1 MQSIAYFSFG
11 LAALSY
17 SVLAILLLTSWRG
30 KPQGAVLIVASA
42 AQILWAVINLV
53 AFSKGFS
60 QLALYVFV
68 AEVLRTATWYFFI
81 GHAFDKSGHSPLQT
95 VLGWSTYVIPIV
107 ILYLGFHFNYADF
120 FSLTPYIQDTS
131 LVFYLMLYNLFG
143 LILLEQ
149 LYRNNSEDNRW
160 RIKFLVFALSASFCY
175 DFILYT
181 YTYLMQEVE
190 QELWLAKGVVAA
202 AITPFIAIS
211 AARNPHWSLDV
222 HVSRKVAFY
231 TSSFFIAGI
240 YLLVMGI
247 GGFYVRQLG
256 GTWGVFLQAIFLTLA
271 GLSLLILVFSGSVRA
286 WLKVFINKHFYNYKY
301 DYRDEWLR
309 LMRIMS
315 TRDESLTVQEKAI
328 KSLAPIVE
336 SPSGVLWYREEG
348 NIYSQVATWNL
359 VFNRSD
365 KLQSSS
371 NIIQYLAT
379 TGWIIDLD
387 EYLEYPHK
395 YGELQIPDFI
405 NSIPN
410 AWIIIPLFNQ
420 EDMDGFVVLC
430 NPRTKIIRTWEDL
443 DLLKT
448 VGRLV
453 ASYLAQHE
461 SARKLVETEQ
471 FAAFNR
477 LSAFVV
483 HDLNNLVA
491 QLGLVVRNAEKHK
504 TNPAFMEDAIGT
516 VQNAVK
522 KMERLLAQLKK
533 GRFAIEKIYCFDAGQ
548 EIKNSLSNLKG
559 GHPQPK
565 LIIEGSD
572 FLIEVDKDRFI
583 SVIEHII
590 RNAQEAA
597 DKIDAYIEVRVISS
611 DGTIVIQL
619 KDNGCGMS
627 EDFIRK
633 RLYRPFETTKG
644 NAGMGIGVYESK
656 QFVLESEG
664 TLDVDSVIG
673 QGTTFT
679 ITLPLVEQS

>member
-17 SVLAILLLTSWRG
+17 LVLALLLLTSWRG
-30 KPQGAVLIVASA
+30 KSQGAALIAASG
-42 AQILWAVINLV
+42 AQIIWAVINLI
-53 AFSKGFS
+53 AFNKGFS

-68 AEVLRTATWYFFI
+68 AEVLRTGSWYFFI
-81 GHAFDKSGHSPLQT
+81 GHAFDKSGFSPLQT
-95 VLGWSTYVIPIV
+95 ALGWSTFLVPIAM
-107 ILYLGFHFNYADF
+107 LLLGFHYNYADF

-149 LYRNNSEDNRW
+149 LYRNNSDDNRW

-181 YTYLMQEVE
+181 YSYLMQEVE

-202 AITPFIAIS
+202 AIAPFIAIS

-256 GTWGVFLQAIFLTLA
+256 GTWGVFLQAIFLTLG
-271 GLSLLILVFSGSVRA
+271 GLSLLIVLFSGSARA

-336 SPSGVLWYREEG
+336 SPAGVLWYKMDG
-348 NIYSQVATWNL
+348 NTYGQVATWNI
-359 VFNRSD
+359 VFERSE
-365 KLQSSS
+365 KLQPSS

-387 EYLEYPHK
+387 EYSQHPYK
-395 YGELQIPDFI
+395 YGELQIPEFVR
-405 NSIPN
+405 SVPN

-420 EDMDGFVVLC
+420 DDMDGFVVLC

-516 VQNAVK
+516 VQNAVS
-522 KMERLLAQLKK
+522 KMERLLTQLKK
-533 GRFAIEKIYCFDAGQ
+533 GRFGIQKVQCFDAAQ
-548 EIKNSLSNLKG
+548 EITKSLSKLKSG
-559 GHPQPK
+559 YPK
-565 LIIEGSD
+565 PELIIEGNEFS
-572 FLIEVDKDRFI
+572 IEVDQDRFV

-597 DKIDAYIEVRVISS
+597 DKADPYIEVR
-611 DGTIVIQL
+611 IVTTDKHIMIEL

-627 EDFIRK
+627 DEFIRE

-656 QFVLESEG
+656 QFVLESG
-664 TLDVDSVIG
+664 GSLDVESQIG
-673 QGTTFT
+673 KGTTFT
-679 ITLPLVEQS
+679 ITLPLV